1 MNGYEAFEMMKK
13 GKIVCIKDCEN
24 LGYRIKNGF
33 IVEQDLVIEDE
44 PLHPVYFD
52 FDLPYDVFNEK
63 ILSLKRNL
71 SYDCEAFIT
80 KFENER
86 KKNYPDV
93 VENEENKECLEKI
106 LDLAIE

>member
-44 PLHPVYFD
+44 PF
-52 FDLPYDVFNEK
+52 
-63 ILSLKRNL
+63 
-71 SYDCEAFIT
+71 FIIYIGR
-80 KFENER
+80 EH
-86 KKNYPDV
+86 V
-93 VENEENKECLEKI
+93 
-106 LDLAIE
+106 